1 VIRNKICERFALP
14 AVQNSRKK
22 FLHLIQVTQQLRI
35 VPQLFFS
42 HSYAMTSFQIS
53 KSVTKSS
60 QITGCNLNDDVI
72 SFTQDK

>member
-1 VIRNKICERFALP
+1 LVFDDQIFVKGLPTCSRFCTTWIFNIA
-14 AVQNSRKK
+14 RHKDW
-22 FLHLIQVTQQLRI
+22 I
-35 VPQLFFS
+35 VFY
-42 HSYAMTSFQIS
+42 HSSMTSFRAS

>member
-1 VIRNKICERFALP
+1 MERD
-14 AVQNSRKK
+14 
-22 FLHLIQVTQQLRI
+22 
-35 VPQLFFS
+35 LFY
-42 HSYAMTSFQIS
+42 SYVMTSFLNS